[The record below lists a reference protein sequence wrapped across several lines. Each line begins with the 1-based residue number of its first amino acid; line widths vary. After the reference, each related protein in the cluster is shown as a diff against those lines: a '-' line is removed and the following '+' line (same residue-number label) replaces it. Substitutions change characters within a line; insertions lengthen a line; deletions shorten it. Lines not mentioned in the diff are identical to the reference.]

1 MTVNHGFESRS
12 RSGPSLILMI
22 LAVVAVV
29 GGVWLRL
36 QGERIGLWLD
46 EAQSVGIAS
55 MPPADIIDGLRADG
69 HPPLFYFLLHYWMKF
84 VGTSDQSLRFL
95 PAIFGGLTLIP
106 GYFAGSRLGG
116 SRAGFISVG
125 LLASS
130 PFLIR
135 FSTEVRM
142 YSLVTFLSLLWW
154 LAVRRAEE
162 NPSKSRVAIVTVL
175 VGLLVL
181 THYWSLFL
189 FAAWLVLTL
198 VRIGRRSEAPAAGKL
213 VVAHAVG
220 GLAFVPWIPSFLY
233 QMAHTGTPW
242 ADAQDPASIVVTSL
256 SDIAGGREKGSALA
270 LMALLFFFTVV
281 GFAGR
286 ETHRGVIELVIEGR
300 NETRPITALILT
312 TLTIAIIAMT
322 VTGSAFAGRYVSIF
336 AALVLILAAVGV
348 AELTPPFVQYSAFA
362 AAIALGFAG
371 GWVAVN
377 DARSQGRQVA
387 EVVAASY
394 EPGDVV
400 VACPD
405 QIGPATSRYLPAS
418 ASLVSYPLLTPANR
432 VDWTDYAAR
441 HEAADPAAVAAEI
454 VERADGAQIWLVWQE
469 GYQTIEGQ
477 CSALHG
483 ELLALVGGFDVVGP
497 DPVVFEPMWL
507 SVFAPAAG

>member
-12 RSGPSLILMI
+12 RSGPSLILTI
-22 LAVVAVV
+22 LTVVSVV
-29 GGVWLRL
+29 GGIWLRL
-36 QGERIGLWLD
+36 QGDRIGLWLD

-55 MPPADIIDGLRADG
+55 LPAGDIIDGLRADG
-69 HPPLFYFLLHYWMKF
+69 HPPLFYFLLHYWMEF
-84 VGTSDQSLRFL
+84 VGTDDRALRLL

-106 GYFAGSRLGG
+106 AFFAGRRLGG
-116 SRAGFISVG
+116 SRAGLIAVG

-130 PFLIR
+130 PFLVR

-162 NPSKSRVAIVTVL
+162 KPNRLRLAFVIVL

-198 VRIGRRSEAPAAGKL
+198 VKVGRRAEAPAAGKL
-213 VVAHAVG
+213 IVAHAIG
-220 GLAFVPWIPSFLY
+220 GLAFIPWIPSFLY

-256 SDIAGGREKGSALA
+256 SDIAGGREKGAALA
-270 LMALLFFFTVV
+270 LMALLFFFAVV

-286 ETHRGVIELVIEGR
+286 ETHRGVIELVMAGR

-312 TLTIAIIAMT
+312 TLTIAVIAMT

-336 AALVLILAAVGV
+336 AGLLLILAAVGV
-348 AELTPPFVQYSAFA
+348 AELTPPLMQYTAFA
-362 AAIALGFAG
+362 AAIALGLAG
-371 GWVAVN
+371 GWVAV
-377 DARSQGRQVA
+377 DDTRSQGQQ
-387 EVVAASY
+387 VAASIEEGY
-394 EPGDVV
+394 APGDVV

-405 QIGPATSRYLPAS
+405 QVGPATSHYLPAG
-418 ASLVSYPLLTPANR
+418 ATPLAYPLLSPANR
-432 VDWTDYAAR
+432 VDWTDYEAR
-441 HEAADPAAVAAEI
+441 HVASDPAAAAAEI
-454 VERADGAQIWLVWQE
+454 VERSNGAQIWLVWQE

-497 DPVVFEPMWL
+497 DPLVFEPMWL
-507 SVFAPAAG
+507 SVFAPATG